1 MSSRLECRPS
11 YTIHYTLPTELPVLS
26 GPQIILTLKV
36 LVVAV
41 SVLFAAA
48 IVAIAMGRKKLHG
61 RINTAFFILTMT
73 TVVGFEVLLRFFVDV
88 SATFTDEARQA
99 LRVHLCFAIPSAV
112 LLPVMLFLGV
122 KHWVK
127 LHVACGI
134 LFTLV
139 WIGTFITGVFFLPHD
154 G

>member
-1 MSSRLECRPS
+1 LL
-11 YTIHYTLPTELPVLS
+11 T

-41 SVLFAAA
+41 SLLFAAA
-48 IVAIAMGRKKLHG
+48 IVAIASGRKKLHG

-73 TVVGFEVLLRFFVDV
+73 TVVGFELLLRFFVDV
-88 SATFTDEARQA
+88 SATFSEEARQS
-99 LRVHLCFAIPSAV
+99 LRIHLCFAIPSAI
-112 LLPVMLFLGV
+112 LLPVMMLSGIARL
-122 KHWVK
+122 VK
-127 LHVACGI
+127 LHVCCAV

-139 WIGTFITGVFFLPHD
+139 WIGTFVTGVFFLPHD